1 MCGFFKIKGILAT
14 LSVNGKIIMSVFGIQ
29 YKMFITVNGFGIRA
43 AVIGN
48 PTRIPCNLALTDVP
62 SL

>member
-48 PTRIPCNLALTDVP
+48 PTRIPL
-62 SL
+62 